1 MERIVPGTKVGVILV
16 AIIMILFM
24 LHRRAYAS
32 ACADACAHAWTIL
45 CCEVERMI
53 LTSDPNKRIV
63 LVLNKIDLVRPSPR
77 GRQRAICKCQP
88 TQTYTHTCAT
98 GNVHWSSMR
107 NVRCAPLPPQRSA
120 PPGSASRRNPRES
133 FFALGLCLR
142 FRIDQP
148 RKGNCTLRPTGH
160 TGVAV
165 LF

>member
-1 MERIVPGTKVGVILV
+1 
-16 AIIMILFM
+16 MILFM

-98 GNVHWSSMR
+98 GNVHWSVIHATYDVPHCR
-107 NVRCAPLPPQRSA
+107 RSA
-120 PPGSASRRNPRES
+120 RRRPPPGSASAAAAKYTRILFRTRFMS
-133 FFALGLCLR
+133 AL
-142 FRIDQP
+142 
-148 RKGNCTLRPTGH
+148 
-160 TGVAV
+160 V
-165 LF
+165 LGSISHAKATAR

>member
-16 AIIMILFM
+16 AIIVILFM

-98 GNVHWSSMR
+98 GIVHWSSMQR
-107 NVRCAPLPPQRSA
+107 TMCPTAAAPLGAALRPARPR
-120 PPGSASRRNPRES
+120 RRNPRES

-142 FRIDQP
+142 
-148 RKGNCTLRPTGH
+148 
-160 TGVAV
+160 
-165 LF
+165 